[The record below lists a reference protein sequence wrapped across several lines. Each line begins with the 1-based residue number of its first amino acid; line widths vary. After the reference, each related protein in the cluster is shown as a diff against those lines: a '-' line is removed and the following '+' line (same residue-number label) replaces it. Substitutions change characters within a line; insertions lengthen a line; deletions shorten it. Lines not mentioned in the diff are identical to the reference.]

1 VVSTDHCPFCFKEQ
15 KELGQGDFSKIPNG
29 IPGVEHRMDLLHQG
43 VVGGELSLAR
53 WVEVASTTP
62 ARMFGLYPRKG
73 VIAPG
78 SDADIVIYDPH
89 AKQVLSAASHHMN
102 VDYSAY
108 EGMEITGRVDTVLS
122 RGAVIISG
130 GEYRGTAG
138 HGRFL
143 SRESCQYLT

>member
-1 VVSTDHCPFCFKEQ
+1 
-15 KELGQGDFSKIPNG
+15 
-29 IPGVEHRMDLLHQG
+29 
-43 VVGGELSLAR
+43 
-53 WVEVASTTP
+53 
-62 ARMFGLYPRKG
+62 MFGLYPRKG